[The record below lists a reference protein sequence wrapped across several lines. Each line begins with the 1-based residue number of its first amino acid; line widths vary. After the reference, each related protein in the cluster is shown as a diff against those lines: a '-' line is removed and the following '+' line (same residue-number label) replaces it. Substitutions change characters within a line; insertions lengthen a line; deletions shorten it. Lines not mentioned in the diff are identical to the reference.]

1 MKTTIGVF
9 FGGRSVEHEISVIS
23 ALQAIAALD
32 PTRYNAVPVYI
43 TKAGKWLTGNAL
55 LDTAAYRDMAAL
67 ERRAVEVYMSPE
79 FGSRALLASKRGLFG
94 RRPKPVA
101 TLDVALPVLH
111 GTNGEDGTFQGF
123 LDLIGIPY
131 VGCNVLSSAIG
142 MDKITAKMT
151 LREAGLPTIDYVWFT
166 DRQWSSDRD
175 ALISRIETELAYPVI
190 VKPANLGSSVGI
202 SRARNREELIRAVG
216 DAATYSSRL
225 LIERMVSPLREIN
238 CSVLGS
244 PDNHRTSVCEEPLRG
259 DEILSYAD
267 KYMSGG
273 GNGGGA
279 KSGAKSGGL
288 GLGLG
293 LGGAKMG
300 GAKGLGAATPRA
312 AAKAAPSSGA
322 KTVSGAKG
330 APSGGMSSTQ
340 RRIPADLPESLS
352 AEIRRL
358 ASETFRV
365 LGCDGVARVDFI
377 LEEGGDFS
385 TTPSAS
391 RLPLLSKEGNSPH
404 AGGARVYV
412 NEINT
417 IPGSLSFYLWEATGL
432 DFGTLMDTLISGA
445 LQRDRDKSHK
455 TLTYSDNIFSY

>member
-32 PTRYNAVPVYI
+32 PTRYNVVPVYI
-43 TKAGKWLTGNAL
+43 TKAGKWLTGNSL

-79 FGSRALLASKRGLFG
+79 FGSRALLATKRGLFG
-94 RRPKPVA
+94 CRPKPVA

-166 DRQWSSDRD
+166 DRQWSADRD
-175 ALISRIETELAYPVI
+175 ALIARIETELGYPAI

-273 GNGGGA
+273 GNGGGG
-279 KSGAKSGGL
+279 KGG
-288 GLGLG
+288 GKD
-293 LGGAKMG
+293 GAKMG
-300 GAKGLGAATPRA
+300 GAKGLGATTPHA
-312 AAKAAPSSGA
+312 AAKAAPPSGA

-377 LEEGGDFS
+377 LEE
-385 TTPSAS
+385 
-391 RLPLLSKEGNSPH
+391 
-404 AGGARVYV
+404 AGQAGHNAKVYV

-432 DFGTLMDTLISGA
+432 DFGTLMDTLIAGA

-455 TLTYSDNIFSY
+455 TLTYSANIFSY